1 MSPFFSF
8 RNSLDANQNL
18 YWSVSSTDLYTRL
31 DLRRRLL
38 YKILVD
44 SETKNFSDGTFE
56 ITPEGLKLLSLSGV
70 KYITSPGP
78 IRNQAILKLK
88 EILITK
94 DETPFWL
101 YQNPTPFPHAYLT
114 RDYVVVKN
122 LSSYTGRLLK
132 NPDSKT
138 AVLESEIDL
147 LPDHDDIIPVKVIM
161 NDNNTIKLEVSP
173 KKKSLLILSDTFFP
187 DWKATIDGQ
196 ETAIYP
202 VNINERTVLV
212 KPGKHT
218 VEFDYIPLRGVF
230 KKML

>member
-1 MSPFFSF
+1 
-8 RNSLDANQNL
+8 
-18 YWSVSSTDLYTRL
+18 
-31 DLRRRLL
+31 
-38 YKILVD
+38 
-44 SETKNFSDGTFE
+44 
-56 ITPEGLKLLSLSGV
+56 
-70 KYITSPGP
+70 
-78 IRNQAILKLK
+78 
-88 EILITK
+88 
-94 DETPFWL
+94 
-101 YQNPTPFPHAYLT
+101 
-114 RDYVVVKN
+114 
-122 LSSYTGRLLK
+122 
-132 NPDSKT
+132 
-138 AVLESEIDL
+138 
-147 LPDHDDIIPVKVIM
+147 M